1 MGNFLC
7 CTKQPDRELR
17 SKLIIG
23 SLGAEP
29 IGMNHGQIED
39 TTIYDDGY
47 SWVDTDTTKPT
58 KPTLV

>member
-7 CTKQPDRELR
+7 CTKQPDRDLR

-23 SLGAEP
+23 SLGAEIP
-29 IGMNHGQIED
+29 IGMNHYQID
-39 TTIYDDGY
+39 DDGY